1 MHMRI
6 SRIISGRAAR
16 MLIFPAV
23 LAATASLILSPGV
36 ANASATSCAY
46 GPGDNVYTCMSVNGS
61 SNYINFEVAS
71 ASPEL
76 QAETLDV
83 IIIYQP
89 TNTALAATGFKHVAA
104 GSEIDVYWSPNA
116 DEPTGKYCAYTYQN
130 SLSDRLSYVCVD
142 VVI

>member
-1 MHMRI
+1 MSMRI
-6 SRIISGRAAR
+6 SGLISGRAAR
-16 MLIFPAV
+16 RLIFLPA
-23 LAATASLILSPGV
+23 LAVTAFLIVPAGV
-36 ANASATSCAY
+36 ASASHTNCTW